1 MTVNFTK
8 HSHRC
13 VAMLLTFCLAVMSM
27 TGIAQVKPVNEQ
39 IIVSGFVRDGSD
51 GNPLP
56 GVSVSISDSKSGA
69 ITNTDGSYSVKMKP
83 GSMLTFTIV
92 GYLPHSVTV
101 REANAHLDIA
111 LPVDKKV
118 LKDVVVIGYQEASR
132 KTVTA
137 AVTSINPKT
146 LLDVPTPT
154 FDALLQ
160 GRAPGLDVQNYSGE
174 PGVRSNVVMR
184 GNTAVSRT
192 INSDFTSQAGKTSLA
207 RALSGPLYVID
218 GVPQTTED
226 IAAINY
232 GSGTNTDVLAGIS
245 INDIQSID
253 ILKDASAAAIYGSRG
268 AGGVI
273 IIKTKRGISGKP
285 KIDFATYHGITEMP
299 QLDKVLIGAEE
310 GRAKM
315 DLINHYGTWGTLK
328 NIPQVLTDSL
338 NPAFNNANDYEG
350 GMFQTGRVDNY
361 DLSISGGNNLINYR
375 YGLNYYNEQGI
386 IRKSGLKRY
395 SFSSSTGLN
404 LSPNLQINTQIRYS
418 RLDRPRSISDL
429 SGGFGPFNGGY
440 YASSPLPTSL
450 LYMTDANKDFIFGN
464 ASSATDQNS
473 NDNLSISPTID
484 WKISKKFNFTTVI
497 SYTQT
502 NSRADFYTPGAVRR
516 DGTGKASSFVDKSN
530 NYLMSNTL
538 QFTTTAG
545 KNHSFN
551 FLAGQNTEYWEYRAT
566 LSSAI
571 GIPNDQIHT
580 VTVLNKNLASTSS
593 DLLQSGIQSLFLRAN
608 YSYKERY
615 LLSAVITADAS
626 SRFGKNNRW
635 GYFPSVSAGWV
646 ISDEPALKDAAN
658 WLTLLKLRASYGVT
672 GRQPDGGDNYLSY
685 NTYKIG
691 AGNFPGSNNPATGD
705 NYAFGYNGVP
715 AVSLNFDKGLTN
727 NNLSWEKNTQSNLGL
742 DVSLFNGR
750 FNIVADAYIKNTNGG
765 IFNLN
770 VPVTTGYSILTANAI
785 GIRNTGVELQVIAN
799 ILPPSSKFQ
808 WQALL
813 NLAHNDNIITSLPNG
828 GRDIY
833 LDKYLL
839 RQGQPLNSY
848 NVFRKTGIYQTDAD
862 VPVNKVTGQV
872 LNFYGYPFKGGD
884 PIWQD
889 SNGDGIL
896 DATDYVPAGNPN
908 PKVTGGFG
916 NTFSYKNF
924 TLYVFCTFTAGRKIF
939 DDYLAGKLSQL
950 VPTDDGDPNPY
961 HSISTHAFPDLSDI
975 NYWQNPGDNAT
986 YPSLS
991 SVNGTHYKYAMVS
1004 SAWIE
1009 SGAYFRVKN
1018 VSLSYSFNQASLD
1031 KIHFK
1036 RLRIYAMADN
1046 VYLFKQSRNIPDPEQ
1061 VDAFGIYSGSGYPIP
1076 RKFTLG
1082 LDLSL

>member
-1 MTVNFTK
+1 MTVNFTTN
-8 HSHRC
+8 SRSYA
-13 VAMLLTFCLAVMSM
+13 VMLLTFCLYLI
-27 TGIAQVKPVNEQ
+27 TIPGTAQVKPADAR
-39 IIVSGFVRDGSD
+39 IAVSGVVRDGAD

-56 GVSVSISDSKSGA
+56 GVSVSISDSKAGA
-69 ITNTDGSYSVKMKP
+69 ITAGDGSYAVKVHP
-83 GSMLTFTIV
+83 GTMLTFTIV
-92 GYLPHSVTV
+92 GYLPYSVTV
-101 REANAHLDIA
+101 KESNEHLNVRM
-111 LPVDKKV
+111 PQDKKT
-118 LKDVVVIGYQEASR
+118 LRDVVVIGYQEASR

-137 AVTSINPKT
+137 AVTSINPKA

-174 PGVRSNVVMR
+174 PGIRSNVVMR
-184 GNTAVSRT
+184 GNTAVSRN
-192 INSDFTSQAGKTSLA
+192 INSDFTSNAGKTSLA

-232 GSGTNTDVLAGIS
+232 GTGTNTDVMAGIAIS
-245 INDIQSID
+245 DIQSID

-273 IIKTKRGISGKP
+273 IIKTKRGVAGKP
-285 KIDFATYHGITEMP
+285 RMDFSTYHGFTEMP

-310 GRAKM
+310 RRAKM
-315 DLINHYGTWGTLK
+315 ELINHYGSWGTLR

-338 NPAFNNANDYEG
+338 NPAFNNANDYRG

-361 DLSISGGNNLINYR
+361 DLSITGGGDLVTYR
-375 YGLNYYNEQGI
+375 YGLNYYNENGI
-386 IRKSGLKRY
+386 VRKTGLRRY
-395 SFSSSTGLN
+395 SFSSNTGLN
-404 LSPNLQINTQIRYS
+404 VSRNVQINTQIRYT
-418 RLDRPRSISDL
+418 RIDRPRSISDL

-450 LYMTDANKDFIFGN
+450 LYMTPANKDFIFGN
-464 ASSATDQNS
+464 GTSGTDQNS

-484 WKISKKFNFTTVI
+484 WHISSKFNFSTVI
-497 SYTQT
+497 SFNQS
-502 NSRADFYTPGAVRR
+502 NSRMDSYTPGSVRR
-516 DGTGKASSFVDKSN
+516 DGTGLATSFSDKAN
-530 NYLMSNTL
+530 TYLMSNTL
-538 QFTTTAG
+538 QYTTALG
-545 KNHSFN
+545 AGHNLN
-551 FLAGQNTEYWEYRAT
+551 LLAGQNTEFWEYRSTYAY
-566 LSSAI
+566 AV
-571 GIPNDQIHT
+571 GIPNDQIRT
-580 VTVLNKNLASTSS
+580 VTVLNKNLSDTRS
-593 DLLQSGIQSLFLRAN
+593 DLLQSGIQSLFLRGN
-608 YSYKERY
+608 YSYKDRY
-615 LLSAVITADAS
+615 LLSGVITADAS

-646 ISDEPALKDAAN
+646 ISEEPMLKSASN
-658 WLTLLKLRASYGVT
+658 WLTLLKLRASVGVA
-672 GRQPDGGDNYLSY
+672 GRQPDGADNYLSF
-685 NTYKIG
+685 NTYRIG
-691 AGNFPGSNNPATGD
+691 AGDFPGSTNPATGQ
-705 NYAFGYNGVP
+705 NYAYGYNGVP
-715 AVSLNFDKGLTN
+715 AVSLDFNKGLTN
-727 NNLSWEKNTQSNLGL
+727 NSLSWEKSIQKNLGL
-742 DVSLFNGR
+742 DMTLFNGR
-750 FNIVADAYIKNTNGG
+750 ITMVADAYIKNTSGG

-785 GIRNTGVELQVIAN
+785 GIRNTGVEMQLIGNVLRPGA
-799 ILPPSSKFQ
+799 KFQ
-808 WQALL
+808 WQTLL
-813 NLAHNDNIITSLPNG
+813 NIAHNDNLITSLPNG

-848 NVFRKTGIYQTDAD
+848 NVFRKTGIYANDAD

-872 LNFYGYPFKGGD
+872 LAFYGYPFKGGD

-896 DATDYVPAGNPN
+896 DATDYVPAGSPN
-908 PKVTGGFG
+908 SKVTGGWG
-916 NTFSYKNF
+916 NTFSYKGF
-924 TLYVFCTFTAGRKIF
+924 SLYVFCTFTAGRKIF

-961 HSISTHAFPDLSDI
+961 HSIANHSMPDLSNI
-975 NYWQNPGDNAT
+975 NYWRNPGDHAD

-1009 SGAYFRVKN
+1009 SGAYFRIKN
-1018 VSLSYSFNQASLD
+1018 VSLSYSFNQVVLD
-1031 KIHFK
+1031 KLHFR
-1036 RLRIYAMADN
+1036 RLRIYALADN
-1046 VYLFKQSRNIPDPEQ
+1046 LLLFKQSRNIPDPEQ